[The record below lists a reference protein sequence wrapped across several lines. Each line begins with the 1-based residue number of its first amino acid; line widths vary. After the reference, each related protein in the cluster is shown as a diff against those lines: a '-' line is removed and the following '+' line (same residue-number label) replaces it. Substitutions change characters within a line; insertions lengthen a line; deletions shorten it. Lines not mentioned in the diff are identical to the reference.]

1 MAVKKYKLEDV
12 KAELEK
18 MGFVKD
24 GLIGF
29 AKSNGGFAGA
39 YLGGMIGAMIANSV
53 AEHYA
58 IVKFN
63 EKIMIIPYES
73 GKINY
78 DKAMSYEK
86 ENIEKMKL
94 SVYNYLKIKTKDGKK
109 KKVFIEKG
117 HKDVKAMIEALGF
130 GKKK

>member
-1 MAVKKYKLEDV
+1 MAVKEYKHVDV
-12 KAELEK
+12 KAELEQ

-24 GLIGF
+24 GLIAF

-39 YLGGMIGAMIANSV
+39 YLGGLIGALIANSV
-53 AEHYA
+53 AERYA
-58 IVKFN
+58 VVKLN
-63 EKIMIIPYES
+63 EKVMIIPYES

-78 DKAMSYEK
+78 DKALSYEK
-86 ENIEKMKL
+86 ENIEKIKL
-94 SVYNYLKIKTKDGKK
+94 SLYNYLKIKTKDGKK